1 MRNMTLI
8 QKLFA
13 VALLL
18 GVGCAIGYVANK
30 AMARKG
36 VSKDTRQLVGVA
48 LLAALGIVMVFVFI
62 GDVGLFGVFSNRES
76 IIILIGLAY
85 GGWLGW
91 DIADEK

>member
-1 MRNMTLI
+1 M
-8 QKLFA
+8 LF
-13 VALLL
+13 

-30 AMARKG
+30 AMIRKD
-36 VSKDTRQLVGVA
+36 VSKDTCQLAGIA
-48 LLAALGIVMVFVFI
+48 LLAVLGIAMVFVFI

-76 IIILIGLAY
+76 IFILIGLAY